1 MKLLITGASGFL
13 GKCVVA
19 EAADRGHAVVAMVRA
34 PMDFPQANVQ
44 TVIADLRS
52 RKNLVESLSGCD
64 AVLHLAAA
72 KSGDLY
78 TQLAG
83 TVVATENLLWA
94 MDQAAVG
101 RLVHI
106 SSFSV
111 YDYINMPGHSLLDE
125 SSPLADPFG
134 DRDDYAI
141 TKILQEKLVIDHAK
155 KNNWRWTVLR
165 PGMLYGR
172 GNLFNARV
180 GQKIGKNWLRTGAWA
195 RIPLNYVE
203 NCAQAILLAAE
214 SPPADGQIFNCLDDN
229 PPTQRHYAKLI
240 AARTSPQP
248 KIVPVSWTITRTLA
262 RSIAIFNRMFL
273 GGRAKVPGVLI
284 PSRLHARCK
293 PLRYSNA
300 KIKSVLNWSP
310 RYDLQTAL
318 DRSTASPAAPELAAN
333 SAATAPAVTGGAA

>member
-1 MKLLITGASGFL
+1 MKLFITGASGFL
-13 GKCVVA
+13 GQSVVA
-19 EAADRGHAVVAMVRA
+19 EAAARGHAVVAMIRA
-34 PMDFPQANVQ
+34 PREFSRANVQ
-44 TVIADLRS
+44 TVVADLRS
-52 RKNLVESLSGCD
+52 RTNLPESLTGCD

-83 TVVATENLLWA
+83 TVFATENLLWA

-111 YDYINMPGHSLLDE
+111 YDFINMPAHSLLDE
-125 SSPLADPFG
+125 SAPLADPMG

-141 TKILQEKLVIDHAK
+141 TKILQERLVIDHAK
-155 KNNWRWTVLR
+155 KNNWQWTVLR

-180 GQKIGKNWLRTGAWA
+180 GQKNGNTWLRTGGSA

-203 NCAQAILLAAE
+203 NCAQAIVLAAE
-214 SPPADGQIFNCLDDN
+214 TPVADGQIFNVVDDEA
-229 PPTQRHYAKLI
+229 PTQRHYAKLI
-240 AARTSPQP
+240 AARTTPRP
-248 KIVPVSWTITRTLA
+248 RIIPVPWTVMRMLA
-262 RSIAIFNRMFL
+262 RSIAILNKLFL

-293 PLRYSNA
+293 PLRYSNT
-300 KIKSVLNWSP
+300 KIKSALGWSP
-310 RYDLQTAL
+310 RYDLVTAL
-318 DRSTASPAAPELAAN
+318 DRSVAAPNLSADVVTAARPV
-333 SAATAPAVTGGAA
+333 AGGAA

>member
-1 MKLLITGASGFL
+1 MKLLVTGASGFL

-19 EAADRGHAVVAMVRA
+19 EAAERGHAVVAMVRS
-34 PMDFPQANVQ
+34 PTDFPQPNVQ

-52 RKNLVESLSGCD
+52 RKNLVESLTGCE

-94 MDQAAVG
+94 MDQASVG
-101 RLVHI
+101 RLVHV

-111 YDYINMPGHSLLDE
+111 YDYLNMPGHTLLDE
-125 SSPLADPFG
+125 TAPLADPFG

-141 TKILQEKLVIDHAK
+141 TKILQERLVIDHAK

-180 GQKIGKNWLRTGAWA
+180 GQKMGNNWLRTGGWA

-214 SPPADGQIFNCLDDN
+214 SPLADGQIFNCLDDN
-229 PPTQRHYAKLI
+229 PPTQRQYAKLI
-240 AARTSPQP
+240 AARTTPRP
-248 KIVPVSWTITRTLA
+248 KIIPVPWTVMRTLA
-262 RSIAIFNRMFL
+262 RSIAIFNRLFL
-273 GGRAKVPGVLI
+273 GGRAKIPGVLI

-293 PLRYSNA
+293 PLRYSNE

-310 RYDLQTAL
+310 RYDLHSAL
-318 DRSTASPAAPELAAN
+318 DRSVASPAAPAFTADSAGAARPV
-333 SAATAPAVTGGAA
+333 AGGAA